1 MKSSGLLMH
10 RARRTVRYANDEAAL
25 EMLSDALE
33 RFTAS
38 RLPDDLDRR
47 ADDAA
52 SGRPAA

>member
-1 MKSSGLLMH
+1 MH